1 MLSFPQIITHV
12 KKFRNCQKE
21 LELFYEA
28 IEPLKDKLLTLLIQF
43 PPSLKINE
51 GLEALGYIYDFY
63 LDDTYRIQIHK
74 VIPFRSNE
82 LVICIVAVTQCI
94 KLAILLL
101 SLVMFT
107 ESGPNGS

>member
-1 MLSFPQIITHV
+1 M

-51 GLEALGYIYDFY
+51 GLEALDQYDFY

-82 LVICIVAVTQCI
+82 LVICIVVTPERLDTTQCI